1 MDNPLQFSQL
11 SPGRQTLV
19 RLCQSINYGHIQNL
33 KVEDHEPI
41 LQGTSV
47 IATTDIRLD
56 AEDSGRVDLEVDDF
70 VLCEEVTRL
79 IALFDR
85 LQNATISKIEVL
97 AGLPRRISLEH
108 HFSEKKIWHYLP
120 VVRQGGSRDPV
131 RQTVVD
137 PENEDGNR
145 EIAGHGLGC
154 GGMAVFG
161 RTLGRREYPETGC
174 VGDCFGSLGPTACE
188 GR

>member
-1 MDNPLQFSQL
+1 MDRPLRFSQL
-11 SPGRQTLV
+11 SPGRQILV

-33 KVEDHEPI
+33 KVEAKEPV
-41 LQGTSV
+41 LQGTSAV
-47 IATTDIRLD
+47 ATTDIRLD
-56 AEDSGRVDLEVDDF
+56 AEDPGRGDLEVDDF

-85 LQNATISKIEVL
+85 IQNATISKIEVR
-97 AGLPRRISLEH
+97 AGLPHRISLEH

-137 PENEDGNR
+137 PEK
-145 EIAGHGLGC
+145 
-154 GGMAVFG
+154 
-161 RTLGRREYPETGC
+161 
-174 VGDCFGSLGPTACE
+174 
-188 GR
+188 